1 MPHEPAPVTTPDL
14 HALLGQHFGFGA
26 FRPMQEQIIHA
37 VLSGEDALA
46 VMPTGGGKSLCYQ
59 LPALAT
65 GGLAVV
71 VSPLVSLMQDQ
82 VNALRDRGIAAACL
96 HAGISRDEYQKI
108 TRSVNEGRLRL
119 LYASPERLL
128 MPGTLAWL
136 RQRQPTMLAI
146 DEAHCISQW
155 GHDFRPE
162 YLRLAELARH
172 FPNAPR
178 LALTATADETTRRE
192 ILQRLDMPTARR
204 FVSSFDRPNLRY
216 RIETHDGD
224 GRKRLLSLIRKHHSG
239 RTGVVY
245 CLSRKRVESVAEW
258 LRTRGIHALA
268 YHAGLPAETR
278 TEILRRFRDETGLV
292 VVATVAFGMGID
304 KPDVRFV
311 AHLNLPRSIEAY
323 YQETGRAGR
332 DGLPADAWMILGPDD
347 SDLLERMIERS
358 GANPVQKR
366 VARHKL
372 MALIGLCESAGCRR
386 QALLGYFGQDAPQT
400 CGNCDNCL
408 DRARPEDVT
417 EAARKA
423 LSCVYRAKGATD
435 VPHLVRVLRG
445 ETDARIRALGHHDL
459 STFGIGR
466 DLSWPDWELLFRQLA
481 ARGLLV
487 VDGLD
492 EGRPGLS
499 PRCRPLLQGQTRLQV

>member
-1 MPHEPAPVTTPDL
+1 MPPDSMPTTADN
-14 HALLGQHFGFGA
+14 LLELLARHFGHA
-26 FRPMQEQIIHA
+26 DFRPMQEDIIRA
-37 VLSGEDALA
+37 VLEGQDALA

-59 LPALAT
+59 LPALAH
-65 GGLAVV
+65 GGLAIV

-82 VNALRDRGIAAACL
+82 VRALQERGIPAACL
-96 HAGISRDEYQKI
+96 HAGLTREAQQEIS
-108 TRSVNEGRLRL
+108 EGVDSGEMKL

-136 RQRQPTMLAI
+136 RRRRPALLAI

-172 FPNAPR
+172 FPHAPR
-178 LALTATADETTRRE
+178 LALTATADETTQRE
-192 ILQRLDMPTARR
+192 ILQRLDMPDARR

-216 RIETHDGD
+216 RIEQYDGD
-224 GRKRLLSLIRKHHSG
+224 TRKRLLSLIRQHHPG
-239 RTGVVY
+239 QTGVIY
-245 CLSRKRVESVAEW
+245 CLSRKRVEAVAEW
-258 LRTRGIHALA
+258 LQGRGIPALA

-278 TEILRRFRDETGLV
+278 ARRLQQFREESGLV
-292 VVATVAFGMGID
+292 IVATVAFGMGID

-332 DGLPADAWMILGPDD
+332 DGQPADAWMILGPDD
-347 SDLLERMIERS
+347 ESMLERMIDRS
-358 GANPVQKR
+358 SASDVQKR

-372 MALIGLCESAGCRR
+372 MALLGLCESAGCRR
-386 QALLGYFGQDAPQT
+386 QALLSYFGQEAPPT

-408 DRARPEDVT
+408 ERSRGEDVT

-423 LSCVYRAKGATD
+423 LSCVYRAHGAPD
-435 VPHLVRVLRG
+435 VSHLVRVLRG
-445 ETDARIRALGHHDL
+445 ETDERISALGHHDL

-466 DLSWPDWELLFRQLA
+466 DLSWFGWERVFRQLA

-499 PRCRPLLQGQTRLQV
+499 PRCRPLLHGQTRLQV